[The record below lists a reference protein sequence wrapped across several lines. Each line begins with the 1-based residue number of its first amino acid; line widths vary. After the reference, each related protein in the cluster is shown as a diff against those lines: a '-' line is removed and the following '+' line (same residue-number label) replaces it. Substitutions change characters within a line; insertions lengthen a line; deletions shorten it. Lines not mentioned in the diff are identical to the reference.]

1 MKKKNPLTLL
11 VGGML
16 LVVFLALLFCF
27 QVRTTEVAVVTTF
40 GRYANSYTNAGL
52 YFRAPLPIQKV
63 YKFDKRLQTFERKYE
78 QQFTRDKKSP
88 ILSVYVGWRI
98 ADPRRFL
105 ESFNGDLLKAEQ
117 ALENVVR
124 DAKNSVIGS
133 HDFTDLISPNP
144 EQVKF
149 DVIEGEMRAAMAG
162 TALSAY
168 GIAIQM
174 VGIKELGLPESLTS
188 KVFERMKTEREKLV
202 KKYQGEGNAEADRIR
217 SEADLQRKKL
227 VAEAENQ
234 AQKIYG
240 EAEAEATQ
248 HYRVMQQDP
257 ELAVFLLSLRSLE
270 GSLKDRSTLILD
282 ERTPPFNLL
291 KGDMLTN
298 LPVVRPSAGR

>member
-1 MKKKNPLTLL
+1 MKKNPLTLL
-11 VGGML
+11 VGSML

-40 GRYANSYTNAGL
+40 GRYSRSETNAGIYL
-52 YFRAPLPIQKV
+52 RLPLPIQKI

-88 ILSVYVGWRI
+88 ILSVYVGWHV
-98 ADPRRFL
+98 ADPQRFL

-117 ALENVVR
+117 TLENVVR
-124 DAKNSVIGS
+124 DAKNSVIGN
-133 HDFTDLISPNP
+133 HDFSELISPDP
-144 EQVKF
+144 AKVKF
-149 DVIEGEMRAAMAG
+149 DEIEAEMKAAMAA

-168 GIAIQM
+168 GVSIDL
-174 VGIKELGLPESLTS
+174 VGIKELGLPEALTA
-188 KVFERMKTEREKLV
+188 KVFERMKSEREKLV

-217 SEADLQRKKL
+217 SEAELRRKEL
-227 VAEAENQ
+227 IAQAENE
-234 AQKIYG
+234 AQRILG
-240 EAEAEATQ
+240 GAEQEASK
-248 HYRVMQQDP
+248 HYQTLQQDP

-291 KGDMLTN
+291 KGDSTSNFPGLR
-298 LPVVRPSAGR
+298 LPANR

>member
-1 MKKKNPLTLL
+1 MKKNPLTLL
-11 VGGML
+11 VGSML

-40 GRYANSYTNAGL
+40 GRYSRSETNAGIYL
-52 YFRAPLPIQKV
+52 RLPLPIQKI

-88 ILSVYVGWRI
+88 ILSVYVGWHV

-117 ALENVVR
+117 TLENVVR
-124 DAKNSVIGS
+124 DAKNSVIGN
-133 HDFTDLISPNP
+133 HDFSELISPDP
-144 EQVKF
+144 AKVKF
-149 DVIEGEMRAAMAG
+149 DVIEGEMKAAMAA

-168 GIAIQM
+168 GVSIDL
-174 VGIKELGLPESLTS
+174 VGIKELGLPEALTA
-188 KVFERMKTEREKLV
+188 KVFERMKSEREKLV

-217 SEADLQRKKL
+217 SEAELRRKEL
-227 VAEAENQ
+227 IAQAENE
-234 AQKIYG
+234 AQRILG
-240 EAEAEATQ
+240 GAEQEASK
-248 HYRVMQQDP
+248 HYQTLQQDP

-291 KGDMLTN
+291 KGDSTSN
-298 LPVVRPSAGR
+298 FPGVRLPANR

>member
-1 MKKKNPLTLL
+1 
-11 VGGML
+11 ML

-40 GRYANSYTNAGL
+40 GRYSRSETNAGIYL
-52 YFRAPLPIQKV
+52 RLPLPIQKI

-88 ILSVYVGWRI
+88 ILSVYVGWHV

-117 ALENVVR
+117 TLENVVR
-124 DAKNSVIGS
+124 DAKNSVIGN
-133 HDFTDLISPNP
+133 HDFSELISPDP
-144 EQVKF
+144 AKVKF
-149 DVIEGEMRAAMAG
+149 DVIEGEMKAAMAA

-168 GIAIQM
+168 GVSIDL
-174 VGIKELGLPESLTS
+174 VGIKELGLPEALTA
-188 KVFERMKTEREKLV
+188 KVFERMKSEREKLV

-217 SEADLQRKKL
+217 SEAELRRKEL
-227 VAEAENQ
+227 IAQAENE
-234 AQKIYG
+234 AQRILG
-240 EAEAEATQ
+240 GAEQEASK
-248 HYRVMQQDP
+248 HYQTLQQDP

-270 GSLKDRSTLILD
+270 GSLKERSTLILD

-291 KGDMLTN
+291 KGDSTSNFPGLR
-298 LPVVRPSAGR
+298 LPANR